1 MITEEPTQ
9 QTLPANE
16 SITQTVNNLFPI
28 FLKLEDLSVL
38 VVGGGNVGLEKLMAI
53 INNSP
58 AATIKLVSIKI
69 NDAIIN
75 AASHHTN
82 IKLIQRP
89 FQKSDLDDIDVAII
103 AVNDPAMSRSIR
115 MDAKEKGTLVNV
127 ADQPDLCD
135 FYLGSIVKKGNLKIA
150 ISTNGKS
157 PTIAKRL
164 KETFNELLP
173 EKLDDVLT
181 NMQGIRNK
189 LKGDF
194 TSKVNTLNE
203 VTKILSTDQ
212 DGGNKTKEKYW
223 KKVVLLILIG
233 VFCMLFG
240 HLVLKHFF

>member
-1 MITEEPTQ
+1 MPDESAPLQPST
-9 QTLPANE
+9 NE
-16 SITQTVNNLFPI
+16 SISQVNNLFPI
-28 FLKLEDLSVL
+28 FLKLEQLSVL

-53 INNSP
+53 LNNSP
-58 AATIKLVSIKI
+58 AAAIKLVSITI
-69 NDAIIN
+69 NDAIVY

-82 IKLIQRP
+82 IKLIQRA
-89 FQKSDLDDIDVAII
+89 FEKSDLDDVDVAIV
-103 AVNDPAMSRSIR
+103 AVNDPAMSRQIR
-115 MDAKEKGTLVNV
+115 ADAKERGKLVNV

-135 FYLGSIVKKGNLKIA
+135 FYLGSIVTKGNLKIA

-173 EKLDDVLT
+173 DKLNDILT

-203 VTKILSTDQ
+203 VTKILSNDKDADAQ
-212 DGGNKTKEKYW
+212 S
-223 KKVVLLILIG
+223 
-233 VFCMLFG
+233 
-240 HLVLKHFF
+240 